1 MYCEQPI
8 RRRQV
13 EKVNLSICFTVY
25 AYASLWP
32 YLFSGALQSVNANE
46 HLCHLIGETLAAKVF
61 AAVGLFSQGV
71 STLINLFLFVL
82 TSGRLPT
89 CIQSL

>member
-1 MYCEQPI
+1 MHHCVFPSGRI
-8 RRRQV
+8 
-13 EKVNLSICFTVY
+13 N
-25 AYASLWP
+25 
-32 YLFSGALQSVNANE
+32 LFSAALQSVNANE
-46 HLCHLIGETLAAKVF
+46 HLCHLIGETLAAKIF
-61 AAVGLFSQGV
+61 AAVGLFSQEV

>member
-1 MYCEQPI
+1 M

-13 EKVNLSICFTVY
+13 EKVNLSICITVCFP
-25 AYASLWP
+25 LVVN
-32 YLFSGALQSVNANE
+32 LFSAALQRVNANE

>member
-1 MYCEQPI
+1 M

-13 EKVNLSICFTVY
+13 EKMNLSICITVCFP
-25 AYASLWP
+25 LVVN
-32 YLFSGALQSVNANE
+32 LFSAALQGVNANE